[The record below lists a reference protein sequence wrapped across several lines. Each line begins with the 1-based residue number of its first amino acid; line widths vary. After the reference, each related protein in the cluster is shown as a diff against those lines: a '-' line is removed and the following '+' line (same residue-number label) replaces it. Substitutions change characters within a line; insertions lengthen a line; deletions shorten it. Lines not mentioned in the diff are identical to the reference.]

1 MIVDRSSLFEFDD
14 LSSERLEL
22 DAFLEER
29 KRVLA
34 SYETGQEVDLEEA
47 IEYLSALPDHKNA
60 AKRFETAVA
69 ADDLVLQPRAAVA
82 LIDQHIDL
90 LTYLQDEGDADIL
103 PTQVDSYSRDLE
115 FERAADGL
123 EESREK
129 GESVLNGFPFVIHGV
144 EGTRRVTEVVDRPLC
159 MRQVTPDIR
168 LVTEVALA
176 GGYTGVTSHAID
188 GVISFSKDY
197 NLAKAI
203 KHYQYVDRLAAY
215 YTDHDVPIYR
225 EYRGMVDAV
234 HLPPSLII
242 ASSILEALM
251 GAEQG
256 VKTMAVCSYVSGHL
270 TQEAAGLR
278 VLRQLA
284 EEYLGRLGY
293 DDVTV
298 FANAN
303 HWLGQYPQDEATAYQ
318 LINMGTVA
326 AVLGEANEL
335 IVKTV
340 EEGKGIP
347 TKEGNADS
355 LRSTRAVIDTVE
367 PQKDLL
373 LDEDAMER
381 EMAMIE
387 SAARAILDKTLA
399 LGDGD
404 PAIGTVKAFE
414 SGVLDS
420 LLAPWRGLRNDIM
433 IVRDGTGAMRY
444 LDHGNLPLP
453 EEVVNYHRTR
463 IDERAEREGREPSYE
478 MLVDDVEAPAEGG
491 LLRGD

>member
-1 MIVDRSSLFEFDD
+1 MIVDRTQLFEYDD
-14 LSSERLEL
+14 LTSDRLGEE
-22 DAFLEER
+22 AFFEER
-29 KRVLA
+29 ERVL
-34 SYETGQEVDLEEA
+34 STWETGREVDLEESV
-47 IEYLSALPDHKNA
+47 EYLRGLPDHQNA
-60 AKRFETAVA
+60 ARRFQAAVA
-69 ADDLVLQPRAAVA
+69 NDELVLQPRAAVA
-82 LIDQHIDL
+82 LVDQQVDL
-90 LTYLQDEGDADIL
+90 LTYLQDEGGADVL

-115 FERAADGL
+115 FGRAADGL

-129 GESVLNGFPFVIHGV
+129 GESVLNGFPFVIHGI
-144 EGTRRVTEVVDRPLC
+144 EGTRQVTEAVDRPLC

-168 LVTEVALA
+168 LVAEVAIA

-188 GVISFSKDY
+188 GVVSFSKDY
-197 NLAKAI
+197 NMAEAI
-203 KHYQYVDRLAAY
+203 RHYQYVDRLAAF
-215 YTDHDVPIYR
+215 YTEHDVPIYR

-270 TQEAAGLR
+270 VQEAAGLR
-278 VLRQLA
+278 VLRRLA
-284 EEYLGRLGY
+284 EEYLARLGH

-326 AVLGEANEL
+326 AILGEANEL

-367 PQKDLL
+367 PQAELL
-373 LDEDAMER
+373 LEEDAMELEL
-381 EMAMIE
+381 EMVE
-387 SAARAILDKTLA
+387 SAARAILDKALA

-404 PAIGTVKAFE
+404 PAVGTVKAFE
-414 SGVLDS
+414 SGALDS

-444 LDHGNLPLP
+444 LDHGNLPLS
-453 EEVVNYHRTR
+453 EEVVEYHRER
-463 IDERAEREGREPSYE
+463 IDERAEREGREPSYQ